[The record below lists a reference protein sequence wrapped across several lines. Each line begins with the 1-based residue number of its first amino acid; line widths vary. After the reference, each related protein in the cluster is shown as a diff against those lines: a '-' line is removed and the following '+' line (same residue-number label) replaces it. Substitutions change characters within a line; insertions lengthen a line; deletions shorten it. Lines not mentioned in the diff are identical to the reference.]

1 MEFRKVLA
9 LRGPNVWANFPVL
22 EAWVDLQELKD
33 SPSNTL
39 PGFNERLM
47 AWIPTMIEHRCG
59 LGYRGG
65 FFERLRTGT
74 YQGHILEHVSLELQ
88 ALIGVDVGYGRARE
102 TSEDGVYKV
111 VIEYRDEE
119 VGRAVLETAR
129 RMLDAAVKDL
139 PFDVQAELAELRS
152 LHQRVCLG
160 PSTNAIVEAARNRGI
175 PVRRLNTESL
185 VQLGYGSRQRRILA
199 AQTDRTGAVAEAIAQ
214 DKQLTRSLLRA
225 MGVPVPEG
233 RPVTDAEDAWKAAQE
248 IGVAVVVKP
257 QYGSQGRGVATDL
270 TTREQ
275 VMAAYNAAREE
286 SRWIL
291 VERYAPGAD
300 YRLLVVGDR
309 VVAAARREPAQ
320 VVGDGRSTVKQLI
333 DQVNLDPRRGD
344 DHATVLSKLK
354 LDAIALGVLG
364 EQNYTADS
372 VPPAGQKVL
381 IRRNAN
387 LSTGGTAADVT
398 DEVHPEVAARVVEA
412 AKMVGLDVAGVDVV
426 AVDISQPLESQGGIV
441 VEVNASPGLRMHIEP
456 SSGKSRPVGEAIID
470 SMFAPAENGRIP
482 IVAITGVNGKTTTT
496 RFIASILRSTGR
508 KVGMTCTEGVF
519 IDDRRVDS
527 GDCSGPMSAQ
537 SVLANPLVDAA
548 VLETARGGILRAG
561 LGFDLCDVA
570 VVTNI
575 GEGDHL
581 GLADIDT
588 IEKLAKVKRCIVE
601 AVSPAGYAV
610 LKADDPQVAEMA
622 EYCPGSVIFFAQRA
636 DDLTIARHRRGG
648 GRAVYVECDTIMLA
662 EGSNVMP
669 LVSLSDVPLTHGGR
683 IGFQVENTLASAAAA
698 WALGL
703 PLDVI
708 RKALEAFAGDMEKVP
723 GRFNLL
729 DVRGATVIV
738 DYGHNI
744 SSLQAMIEAI
754 EQFPHQRRTAVY
766 TAAGDRRDVDMIRQ
780 GELLGDAFDRVIL
793 YEDHYVRGR
802 QTGEIM
808 GLLRRGMSARG
819 RTSEVQEILGAVKAV
834 ETALRNVR
842 PGELLLVQADEID
855 ETVNFI
861 QKYLATSEACRE
873 IDMIQALEVPAAPA
887 ASTPPAT
894 ATVFA
899 SPVVD

>member
-9 LRGPNVWANFPVL
+9 LRGPNVWAHFPVL

-47 AWIPTMIEHRCG
+47 AWLPTMIEHRCG

-74 YQGHILEHVSLELQ
+74 YQGHILEHASLELQ

-139 PFDVQAELAELRS
+139 PFDVQAELAELRA

-364 EQNYTADS
+364 EQSFTADS

-470 SMFAPAENGRIP
+470 SMFAPGENGRIP

-601 AVSPAGYAV
+601 AVSPEGYAV

-636 DDLTIARHRRGG
+636 DDLDDRPASPWRRPSRVRRMRYDHAGRRQQRHAARLALRRAAHARRTDRLPGG
-648 GRAVYVECDTIMLA
+648 K
-662 EGSNVMP
+662 
-669 LVSLSDVPLTHGGR
+669 H
-683 IGFQVENTLASAAAA
+683 
-698 WALGL
+698 LGL
-703 PLDVI
+703 GRCRLGPGP
-708 RKALEAFAGDMEKVP
+708 AAGRDP
-723 GRFNLL
+723 QGSGI
-729 DVRGATVIV
+729 VRRRHGKGARPV
-738 DYGHNI
+738 
-744 SSLQAMIEAI
+744 QPA
-754 EQFPHQRRTAVY
+754 RRPRGD
-766 TAAGDRRDVDMIRQ
+766 GDRRLRPQHFVAA
-780 GELLGDAFDRVIL
+780 GHDRSDRTIPASAPDRGLHRRRRPPRRRHDSPGRAAGRGLRPRDPVRRPL
-793 YEDHYVRGR
+793 RPRTPDRRDHGPV
-802 QTGEIM
+802 
-808 GLLRRGMSARG
+808 
-819 RTSEVQEILGAVKAV
+819 
-834 ETALRNVR
+834 TAGHVGPR
-842 PGELLLVQADEID
+842 PDQ
-855 ETVNFI
+855 
-861 QKYLATSEACRE
+861 
-873 IDMIQALEVPAAPA
+873 
-887 ASTPPAT
+887 
-894 ATVFA
+894 
-899 SPVVD
+899 